1 MKTLLLARSVF
12 FCHKLKNYN
21 KLTNITTRLEKIDNK
36 RNFFKYKVFDAP
48 KVEKSVKTLLGTD
61 SYVLIER
68 LSFVNE

>member
-12 FCHKLKNYN
+12 LCHKPRNYN

-36 RNFFKYKVFDAP
+36 RIFFKYKVLDAP

-68 LSFVNE
+68 PSFVNE

>member
-48 KVEKSVKTLLGTD
+48 KVEKSVNTLLGTD

-68 LSFVNE
+68 PSFVNE

>member
-12 FCHKLKNYN
+12 FCHKPKNYN

-36 RNFFKYKVFDAP
+36 RNFFKYKVLDSP
-48 KVEKSVKTLLGTD
+48 KVEKSVNTLLGTD

-68 LSFVNE
+68 LCFVNE